1 METKFIFAFTV
12 CSLFAFASTAQCS
25 SSNKH
30 NSQSTS
36 YNTHSTDIVDIAL
49 GNDQFSTLVV
59 ALKSAGL
66 VETLHGTGP
75 FTVFAPVNT
84 AFNKLPEGTVES
96 LLEPQNKQQLT
107 KVLTYHVVAGK
118 FNAKDVVGAIQN
130 SGGSFKIE
138 TISGDTLVATLQNGT
153 VLLTDESGNVC
164 AVTQPDVQAS
174 NGVVHV
180 IDSVLLPK

>member
-1 METKFIFAFTV
+1 M
-12 CSLFAFASTAQCS
+12 
-25 SSNKH
+25 
-30 NSQSTS
+30 S
-36 YNTHSTDIVDIAL
+36 YNTLSTDIVDIAL

-66 VETLHGTGP
+66 VETLQGTGP
-75 FTVFAPVNT
+75 FTVFAPVNA

-96 LLEPQNKQQLT
+96 LLEPQNKEQLT
-107 KVLTYHVVAGK
+107 KILTYHVVAGK
-118 FNAKDVVGAIQN
+118 FNAEAVVGAIQN

-138 TISGDTLVATLQNGT
+138 TISGASLVATLQNGT
-153 VLLTDESGNVC
+153 VLLTDESGNVS

-174 NGVVHV
+174 NGVVHI